1 MIDDDSTAAVKVDS
15 VSDDW
20 VGCCISQYSFICNEL
35 DIQLGYVG
43 LFFIFLAE
51 RPREF
56 LIDQLEQLKLSKVSS
71 SVDSPCLFSNANLE
85 AIFGIL
91 DPIDHGSSFT
101 AKKQPKSNG
110 HNISAPEC
118 ELNISAKGL
127 WLNCSLHYL

>member
-1 MIDDDSTAAVKVDS
+1 MIDDDSTATVKVDS

-91 DPIDHGSSFT
+91 DPIDHGYITYSQF
-101 AKKQPKSNG
+101 KEGEPLKC
-110 HNISAPEC
+110 NISYRLP
-118 ELNISAKGL
+118 
-127 WLNCSLHYL
+127 LHY